1 MEIFCYYINIKL
13 YLLLLL
19 LLLLYNIF
27 ANNLERQNKLKR
39 GYPSN

>member
-1 MEIFCYYINIKL
+1 MEIFCCYINIKL
-13 YLLLLL
+13 YLLLL

-27 ANNLERQNKLKR
+27 ANNLERQTKLKR